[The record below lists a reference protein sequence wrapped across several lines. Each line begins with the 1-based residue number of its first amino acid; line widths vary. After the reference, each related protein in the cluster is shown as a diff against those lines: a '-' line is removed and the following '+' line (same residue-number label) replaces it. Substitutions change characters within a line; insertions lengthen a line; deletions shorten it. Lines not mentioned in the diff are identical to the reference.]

1 MLGIAIQQHV
11 YRSYAP
17 NINIWEINAINCN
30 SIYINYF

>member
-17 NINIWEINAINCN
+17 TSTLGELMLLIVIVFI
-30 SIYINYF
+30 